1 MKKLSFLLGSVGGAL
16 AGYVFS
22 NNKLRSEMM
31 KAKDTTAA
39 AKILGSHLAK
49 DGQTV
54 AKEVQQLAEQ
64 HHLDQ
69 HIAHG
74 KKYVKNYYDSAKDEV
89 QKFLGDKVKE
99 ATSVAKS
106 AKKQVVRKAEKATK
120 GVIKKVKSM
129 AR

>member
-74 KKYVKNYYDSAKDEV
+74 KKYVKDYYDTAKDEV
-89 QKFLGDKVKE
+89 QTFLSAKVKD
-99 ATSVAKS
+99 ATKAAKF
-106 AKKQVVRKAEKATK
+106 AKKEVVKKAEKTTK
-120 GVIKKVKSM
+120 KVMKKVKSM
-129 AR
+129 TR

>member
-22 NNKLRSEMM
+22 NNKLREELM

-39 AKILGSHLAK
+39 AKILGHHLAK

-54 AKEVQQLAEQ
+54 AKEVQQLAEE
-64 HHLDQ
+64 HHLDT

-74 KKYVKNYYDSAKDEV
+74 KKYVKDYYDTAKDEV
-89 QKFLGDKVKE
+89 QMFLSAKVKD
-99 ATSVAKS
+99 ATKVATK
-106 AKKQVVRKAEKATK
+106 AKKQMVRKAEKTTNK
-120 GVIKKVKSM
+120 VIRKVKSM

>member
-1 MKKLSFLLGSVGGAL
+1 MKKLTFLLGSVGGAL

-22 NNKLRSEMM
+22 NNKLRSELM
-31 KAKDTTAA
+31 KAKDASAA
-39 AKILGSHLAK
+39 AKILGQHLAK

-74 KKYVKNYYDSAKDEV
+74 KKYVKEYYDTARDEV
-89 QKFLGDKVKE
+89 QTFLSAKVKD
-99 ATSVAKS
+99 ATKIAKT
-106 AKKQVVRKAEKATK
+106 AKKHAVKQAGRATKKVVR
-120 GVIKKVKSM
+120 KVKSM